1 MVRSYRD
8 LEVWQRS
15 MASIGHVYAI
25 AAALPTEE
33 RYALASQLRRAAVSI
48 PANIAEGHA
57 RMATRDF
64 ARFIAIALG
73 SVAELETLLHLT
85 DSLHSLHHP
94 ACQPLFAELDQIG
107 KMLRALHK
115 SLRSKAVAAPSSQ
128 PPAPS
133 P

>member
-1 MVRSYRD
+1 MVKSYRD
-8 LEVWQRS
+8 LDVWRRS

-25 AAALPTEE
+25 AAALPLEE
-33 RYALASQLRRAAVSI
+33 RFALASQLRRSAVSI

-57 RMATRDF
+57 RMATRDY

-73 SVAELETLLHLT
+73 SVAELETLLYLT

-94 ACQPLFAELDQIG
+94 ACRPLLIELDQIG
-107 KMLRALHK
+107 KMLRSLHK
-115 SLRSKAVAAPSSQ
+115 SLRRKPVGTII
-128 PPAPS
+128 PS